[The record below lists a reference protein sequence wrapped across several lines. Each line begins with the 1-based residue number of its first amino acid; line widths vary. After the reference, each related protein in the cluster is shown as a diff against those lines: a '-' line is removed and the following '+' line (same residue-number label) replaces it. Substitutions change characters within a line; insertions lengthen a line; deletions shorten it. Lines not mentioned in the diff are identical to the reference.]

1 VTCPEFPTC
10 DDAPVS
16 APQSRYPNFTVHSAA
31 GTAEVLIDR
40 PDKRNALTI
49 AMWRTLAAICTDLAA
64 DAELRAVVVSGA
76 GPSFCAGA
84 DISALSEDD
93 AAMKAAVSAGEE
105 ALRGL
110 AVPTVAKIRGHC
122 MGGGNQIA
130 IACDLR
136 VADTSAVFAVPP
148 AKLSVV
154 YPANSTQALVAL
166 VGPAAA
172 KRLLFTAATIDATE
186 ALRIGLVDELAAPQ
200 ELDAAV
206 DRIVGAI
213 LPLAPLTQASS
224 KQLINTITR
233 GGDAEAVQQR
243 WYDEWRESEDGRE
256 GPRSFLERRAAT
268 FTWRPRR

>member
-1 VTCPEFPTC
+1 VSVRQPSHQNFSVTSSGGV
-10 DDAPVS
+10 A
-16 APQSRYPNFTVHSAA
+16 Q
-31 GTAEVLIDR
+31 VLIDR

-49 AMWRTLAAICTDLAA
+49 AMWQTLAAICADLA
-64 DAELRAVVVSGA
+64 DDRELRAVVVTGA

-84 DISALSEDD
+84 DISALSADD
-93 AAMKAAVSAGEE
+93 AAMKAAVFAGEE
-105 ALRGL
+105 ALRAL
-110 AVPTVAKIRGHC
+110 AVPTIAKIRGHC

-136 VADTSAVFAVPP
+136 VADSSAVFAVPP

-172 KRLLFTAATIDATE
+172 KRLLFTATTIDAAE
-186 ALRIGLVDELAAPQ
+186 ALRIGLVDELVPPE

-206 DRIVGAI
+206 SRLVGAVVA
-213 LPLAPLTQASS
+213 LAPLTQAAS

-233 GGDAEAVQQR
+233 DGDAEAVQRR
-243 WYDEWRESEDGRE
+243 WEDTWRASADGRE
-256 GPRSFLERRAAT
+256 GPRAFLERRAPK
-268 FTWRPRR
+268 FTWRPGP

>member
-1 VTCPEFPTC
+1 M
-10 DDAPVS
+10 S
-16 APQSRYPNFTVHSAA
+16 APTGPTSNASPASYPNFSVTSSGGV
-31 GTAEVLIDR
+31 AEVLIDR

-64 DAELRAVVVSGA
+64 DPELRAVVVGGA

-93 AAMKAAVSAGEE
+93 AAMKDAVRAGEE
-105 ALRGL
+105 SLRGL
-110 AVPTVAKIRGHC
+110 AVPTIAKIRGHC

-136 VADTSAVFAVPP
+136 VADVSAVFAVPP

-172 KRLLFTAATIDATE
+172 KRLLFTAATIDAAQ
-186 ALRIGLVDELAAPQ
+186 ALRLGLVDELAATD

-206 DRIVGAI
+206 ARIVDAI
-213 LPLAPLTQASS
+213 LPLAPLTQAAS
-224 KQLINTITR
+224 KQLINTITA
-233 GGDAEAVQQR
+233 GGDAEAVQRR
-243 WYDEWRESEDGRE
+243 WDDEWRASEDGRE
-256 GPRSFLERRAAT
+256 GPRSFLERRAAV
-268 FTWRPRR
+268 FTWRPAR